1 LVSAPRVFTKLL
13 KRIVGFLRK
22 QGLRLVVYL
31 DDILIIGHSEE
42 STREAVKLVVNF
54 FESLGF
60 VIQGEKSILEPSQVL
75 EYIGLVIDTN
85 SMNFFL
91 LQKKKVNVIIT

>member
-1 LVSAPRVFTKLL
+1 
-13 KRIVGFLRK
+13 
-22 QGLRLVVYL
+22 VVYL

-85 SMNFFL
+85 SMNFCL

>member
-1 LVSAPRVFTKLL
+1 MVSAPRVFTKLL

-85 SMNFFL
+85 SMNFCL

>member
-85 SMNFFL
+85 SMNFCL

>member
-1 LVSAPRVFTKLL
+1 M
-13 KRIVGFLRK
+13 
-22 QGLRLVVYL
+22 VYL

-85 SMNFFL
+85 SMNFCL

>member
-1 LVSAPRVFTKLL
+1 
-13 KRIVGFLRK
+13 
-22 QGLRLVVYL
+22 VVYL